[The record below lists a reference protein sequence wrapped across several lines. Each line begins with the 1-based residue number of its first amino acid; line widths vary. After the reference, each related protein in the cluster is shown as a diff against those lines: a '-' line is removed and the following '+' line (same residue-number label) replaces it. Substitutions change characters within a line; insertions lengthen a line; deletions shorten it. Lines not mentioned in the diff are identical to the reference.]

1 MRGDSSTNCS
11 SAFKDFL
18 SLHQL
23 SARSE
28 LELMSLERKARS
40 CSCFIMNSKIMR
52 VVQQGE
58 AFAVQSQKSENGQMM
73 KCNIILQEMGGKYE
87 NQ

>member
-28 LELMSLERKARS
+28 LELMSLEKEGEVLQLIDYEHTNES
-40 CSCFIMNSKIMR
+40 CAAGRGFRCT
-52 VVQQGE
+52 E
-58 AFAVQSQKSENGQMM
+58 SE
-73 KCNIILQEMGGKYE
+73 K
-87 NQ
+87 

>member
-28 LELMSLERKARS
+28 LELMSLEKEGEVLQLIDYEHTNES
-40 CSCFIMNSKIMR
+40 CAAGRGVRCA
-52 VVQQGE
+52 E
-58 AFAVQSQKSENGQMM
+58 SE
-73 KCNIILQEMGGKYE
+73 K
-87 NQ
+87 

>member
-1 MRGDSSTNCS
+1 MRGESSTKCS
-11 SAFKDFL
+11 SALKDFL

-28 LELMSLERKARS
+28 LELMSLKGRRGLALEI
-40 CSCFIMNSKIMR
+40 IMKGEFMR

-58 AFAVQSQKSENGQMM
+58 PFAVQSQKSENGQMM
-73 KCNIILQEMGGKYE
+73 KCNIVL
-87 NQ
+87 

>member
-28 LELMSLERKARS
+28 LELMSLEKE
-40 CSCFIMNSKIMR
+40 
-52 VVQQGE
+52 GE
-58 AFAVQSQKSENGQMM
+58 VLQLIDYEHTNESGAAGRGVRCTESE
-73 KCNIILQEMGGKYE
+73 K
-87 NQ
+87 

>member
-23 SARSE
+23 SVRLE
-28 LELMSLERKARS
+28 LELMSLEKE
-40 CSCFIMNSKIMR
+40 
-52 VVQQGE
+52 GE
-58 AFAVQSQKSENGQMM
+58 V
-73 KCNIILQEMGGKYE
+73 LQLFYYE
-87 NQ
+87 Q